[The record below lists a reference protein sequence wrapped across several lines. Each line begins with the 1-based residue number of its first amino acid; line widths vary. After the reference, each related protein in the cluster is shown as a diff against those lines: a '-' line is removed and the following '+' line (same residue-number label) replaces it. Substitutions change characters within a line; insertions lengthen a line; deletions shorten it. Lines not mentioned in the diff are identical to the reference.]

1 MATEELLSRD
11 VHSTETDKHGGQQP
25 LRQHR
30 LYHDLLL
37 VLVTIIWGSTF
48 LLVKNTIKLS
58 GPFTFLAICYG
69 IGTVT
74 LALIFHKR
82 LLRITRAELT
92 SGLLIGIFL
101 FTGYACQT
109 VGLQYTPV
117 SKAGFIT
124 GMSVPLVPV
133 FSFFILRQKPALKAI
148 LGIVLSII
156 GLALISINNEFN
168 FVFSPGET
176 LILCCAF
183 AFAMHIVSISK
194 FAPGANATNLVI
206 VQLALTSLLSFLA
219 MPFAHEAY
227 ISPPLIVWGAGLFMG
242 VADLAF
248 CLLMMN
254 WVQQFVSSTRATLV
268 YSLEPMW
275 AALFGYLLAG
285 EILSIPA
292 WFGCSCILMGMIIGV
307 LRIPRRKA

>member
-11 VHSTETDKHGGQQP
+11 VHSAETDKHGGQQP

-82 LLRITRAELT
+82 LLRITRAELI

-109 VGLQYTPV
+109 LGLQYTPV

-148 LGIVLSII
+148 LGIALSII
-156 GLALISINNEFN
+156 GLALLSINNEFN
-168 FVFSPGET
+168 FVFGLGET

-183 AFAMHIVSISK
+183 AFAMHIVCISK
-194 FAPGANATNLVI
+194 FAPGANATNLAI
-206 VQLALTSLLSFLA
+206 VQLALTSLLSFLT
-219 MPFAHEAY
+219 MPFAHEAF

-254 WVQQFVSSTRATLV
+254 WVQQFVGSTRATLI

-292 WFGCSCILMGMIIGV
+292 WFGCGCILMGMIIGV
-307 LRIPRRKA
+307 LRIPRARK